1 LAVVG
6 ILNSVISLY
15 YYLQP
20 IKTMFLDMP
29 NGDEGV
35 VKSEPWNYGLMGALA
50 VATVAFGLYW
60 APVIALAD
68 RSLSF
73 FSGQS

>member
-1 LAVVG
+1 M
-6 ILNSVISLY
+6 ISLY

-20 IKTMFLDMP
+20 IKTMFFDQP
-29 NGDEGV
+29 NGDEGTV
-35 VKSEPWNYGLMGALA
+35 TGEAWNYGLMGALA
-50 VATVAFGLYW
+50 AATIGFGLYW

-73 FSGQS
+73 FSGPS